1 MRLAKRLDYLLD
13 EKGLTFEGLS
23 KYMGVPVE
31 ALRVLVEERDG
42 QQLVSSQMIDIMN
55 YMNLDKWETN
65 YLFTA

>member
-23 KYMGVPVE
+23 KYMGVPAE
-31 ALRVLVEERDG
+31 ALRELVEERDG

-65 YLFTA
+65 FLFTA